1 MPPGYTQMA
10 GGYYMIESGSCGS
23 DVISTKS
30 ECDAAAT
37 EFNLRDKAATDSRPD
52 YDSDYDSYSN
62 GFGGYGNWPSAYG
75 NWPPGCSYWRGELYV
90 LGSGHYGSCSSDNN
104 CICKSISP

>member
-1 MPPGYTQMA
+1 MA

-37 EFNLRDKAATDSRPD
+37 EFDLRDKAAADSR
-52 YDSDYDSYSN
+52 YDYDSYSY
-62 GFGGYGNWPSAYG
+62 FYTLRY
-75 NWPPGCSYWRGELYV
+75 WPPGCSYWRGELYV